1 MLKRF
6 GPIWSVPMHGAIAS
20 LPRLIA
26 SWTTGVAKS
35 TSQVVK
41 RMFAPWPIRLSAHD
55 FAFDALLFCVSQV
68 LITNLWPA
76 APPLAFSC
84 LIRIFAAASA
94 GSSNGDI
101 CPDLSN
107 AQPITTGFLALD
119 AACPPLVPTSAAIA
133 AAAPRSASTA
143 PHLVARLK

>member
-1 MLKRF
+1 
-6 GPIWSVPMHGAIAS
+6 MHGAIAS

-26 SWTTGVAKS
+26 SCTTGVAKS

-41 RMFAPWPIRLSAHD
+41 RMLAPWPIRLSAHD
-55 FAFDALLFCVSQV
+55 LAFDALLFCVSQV

-84 LIRIFAAASA
+84 LTRIFAAARA

-107 AQPITTGFLALD
+107 AQPITTGFFALSAGRSPPV
-119 AACPPLVPTSAAIA
+119 AAG
-133 AAAPRSASTA
+133 A
-143 PHLVARLK
+143 PH